1 MPVFIIKASSV
12 SFSPRSSES
21 SLSSSFETD
30 DDGFC
35 DGSSAL
41 TLFVTISF
49 HSNAPPFSLFFFVFF
64 VFFVVVVAARFAS
77 FASFASFSSFSS
89 SSSLLCLFLASVAKV
104 PLLKLIFFCKVVVS
118 FFSFLLLLL
127 LLLLLEASSV
137 KLVVC
142 ERRGVCAFLHAVVWV
157 GEHTPLCFY

>member
-64 VFFVVVVAARFAS
+64 VFVVVVAARFAS
-77 FASFASFSSFSS
+77 FASFSSFSSFSS

-127 LLLLLEASSV
+127 LLLLLLEASSV